1 MGLFVSRL
9 VQISLPLYVISLLPL
24 VAVSAESEPY
34 ELAPVQV
41 SGQQATAAETTR
53 TDLQRE
59 QSLTPG
65 GVTVV
70 EAEELQER
78 SVVTLGDMLRYVPG
92 MWTADGGT
100 GDGTFLS
107 SRGSNLDSVNYD
119 GNGVKLMIDGLP
131 VTAAD
136 GNNHNSFIDPLAAR
150 YAVIARGAN
159 AMTYGASTLGGA
171 IDFISPTARTTDNQ
185 AYLSV
190 GSHGTVQNSVTGGTV
205 AGALDALVTVEQ
217 RSYDGFRGHQ
227 EQQRS
232 SVYANTGW
240 QISDSVENRLYLT
253 YVDNDQELAGALT
266 QDQFDEDPYQAGASN
281 ESGNFLKNVEKWRVA
296 NRTQWDLSDTSS
308 LVVGFSF
315 EDQSLYHP
323 IVQNP
328 FFSLLID
335 NDQTTFGST
344 VRYNTLIGNH
354 DLLLGLNYGET
365 RVKGG
370 NYQHSGGVRG
380 ALSTK
385 VDNQANNLEVFAM
398 DRWHLSDRW
407 TLVYGAQAVTGNR
420 EVRNVAVPSGVERN
434 PEDDYESINPR
445 VGVIYQVA
453 DRSELF
459 ASVSK
464 LFEAPTLYELE
475 DDVAANNNTL
485 DAMQGQVAEVG
496 TRGAAAL
503 GVASEW
509 NWEFTVYY
517 AQIED
522 EILSLDDPNATGT
535 SLATNVDDTIH
546 AGVEAL
552 FGASIALGNS
562 DHRIAPLVSLT
573 WNDFSFDKDPLYG
586 DNQLPVAPEFFI
598 KGEVMYR
605 HANGFYA
612 GPTFD
617 IVDDRYADFAN
628 SYEVEGYELVGLR
641 TGLDR
646 DRWEVYLEGRNLT
659 DEAYVANVSARND
672 LSAPATAAGAA
683 ILQAG
688 EPRAFY
694 AGVRFDF

>member
-1 MGLFVSRL
+1 MRLSTARL
-9 VQISLPLYVISLLPL
+9 VTLGSIVIVLPAAAI
-24 VAVSAESEPY
+24 AAENAPN
-34 ELAPVQV
+34 ELAPITVQEQPV
-41 SGQQATAAETTR
+41 SEAQKERAG
-53 TDLQRE
+53 LQRE
-59 QSLTPG
+59 LALTPG
-65 GVTVV
+65 GVTLV
-70 EAEELQER
+70 EAEDLEER
-78 SVVTLGDMLRYVPG
+78 NVATLGDMLRYVPG
-92 MWTADGGT
+92 MWTADGST

-185 AYLSV
+185 AYLSA

-205 AGALDALVTVEQ
+205 HGNLDALVTVEQ
-217 RSYDGFRGHQ
+217 RSYDGFRAHQ

-232 SVYANTGW
+232 GVYANTGW

-253 YVDNDQELAGALT
+253 YVDNDQELAGSLT
-266 QDQFDEDPYQAGASN
+266 QGQFDADPYQAGASN
-281 ESGNFLKNVEKWRVA
+281 ETGNFLKNVEKWRVA
-296 NRTQWDLSDTSS
+296 NRTAWNLSDTSS

-335 NDQTTFGST
+335 NDQTTFGT
-344 VRYNTLIGNH
+344 TIRYDKKLGNH

-385 VDNQANNLEVFAM
+385 VDNKADNLEVFAM
-398 DRWHLSDRW
+398 DRWHFAERW
-407 TLVYGAQAVTGNR
+407 SLVYGAQAVTGNR
-420 EVRNVAVPSGVERN
+420 EVRNVTVSSGAERN
-434 PEDDYESINPR
+434 PEEDFDSINPR
-445 VGVIYQVA
+445 VGVIYQLA

-475 DDVAANNNTL
+475 DDVSASDEAL
-485 DAMQGQVAEVG
+485 DAMQGKVAEVG
-496 TRGAAAL
+496 TRGSAPL
-503 GVASEW
+503 GQASEW

-552 FGASIALGNS
+552 VGASIALGNS
-562 DHRIAPLVSLT
+562 DHRIAPLLSMT
-573 WNDFSFDKDPLYG
+573 WNDFTFDNDPLYG

-628 SYEVEGYELVGLR
+628 SYKVDGYELLGLR
-641 TGLDR
+641 TGLNR
-646 DRWEVYLEGRNLT
+646 DNWEVYLEGRNLT

-672 LSAPATAAGAA
+672 LSNPATAGAAA

-688 EPRAFY
+688 EPRSFY

>member
-1 MGLFVSRL
+1 MRLSTARL
-9 VQISLPLYVISLLPL
+9 VTLGGVVIVLPAAAI
-24 VAVSAESEPY
+24 AAENAPN
-34 ELAPVQV
+34 ELAPITVQEQPV
-41 SGQQATAAETTR
+41 SEAQKERAG
-53 TDLQRE
+53 LQRE
-59 QSLTPG
+59 LALTPG
-65 GVTVV
+65 GVTLV
-70 EAEELQER
+70 EAEDLEER
-78 SVVTLGDMLRYVPG
+78 NVATLGDMLRYVPG
-92 MWTADGGT
+92 MWTADGST

-185 AYLSV
+185 AYLSA

-205 AGALDALVTVEQ
+205 HGNLDALVTVEQ
-217 RSYDGFRGHQ
+217 RSYDGFRAHQ

-232 SVYANTGW
+232 GVYANTGW

-253 YVDNDQELAGALT
+253 YVDNDQELAGSLT
-266 QDQFDEDPYQAGASN
+266 QGQFDADPYQAGAAN
-281 ESGNFLKNVEKWRVA
+281 ETGNFLKNVEKWRVA
-296 NRTQWDLSDTSS
+296 NRTAWNLSDTSS

-335 NDQTTFGST
+335 NDQTTFGT
-344 VRYNTLIGNH
+344 TIRYDKKLGNH

-385 VDNQANNLEVFAM
+385 VDNKADNLEVFAM
-398 DRWHLSDRW
+398 DRWHFAERW
-407 TLVYGAQAVTGNR
+407 SLVYGAQAVTGNR
-420 EVRNVAVPSGVERN
+420 EVRNVTVSSGAERN
-434 PEDDYESINPR
+434 PEEDFDSINPR
-445 VGVIYQVA
+445 VGVIYQLA

-475 DDVAANNNTL
+475 DDVSASDEAL
-485 DAMQGQVAEVG
+485 DAMQGKVAEVG
-496 TRGAAAL
+496 TRGSAPL
-503 GVASEW
+503 GQASEW

-552 FGASIALGNS
+552 VGASIALGNS
-562 DHRIAPLVSLT
+562 DHRIAPLLSMT
-573 WNDFSFDKDPLYG
+573 WNDFTFDNDPLYG

-628 SYEVEGYELVGLR
+628 SYNVDGYELLGLR
-641 TGLDR
+641 TGLNR
-646 DRWEVYLEGRNLT
+646 GNWEVYLEGRNLT

-672 LSAPATAAGAA
+672 LSNPATAGTAA

-688 EPRAFY
+688 EPRSFY